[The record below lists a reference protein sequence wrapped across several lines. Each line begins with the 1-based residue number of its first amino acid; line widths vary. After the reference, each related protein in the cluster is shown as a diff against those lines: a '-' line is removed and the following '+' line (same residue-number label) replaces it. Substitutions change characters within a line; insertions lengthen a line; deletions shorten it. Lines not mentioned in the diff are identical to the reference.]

1 MADLCD
7 LFPQFILSMRFH
19 RVSIGM
25 ELVNNARVLVL
36 DEPTSGLDAYNARN
50 LLKLLSEVAR
60 GSNRTSQCS
69 QLGGCGGSARI
80 VFASLHQPS
89 PILFDMLDE
98 VRLPHFSISI

>member
-1 MADLCD
+1 MCY
-7 LFPQFILSMRFH
+7 H

-25 ELVNNARVLVL
+25 ELVTNAQVLVL

-60 GSNRTSQCS
+60 GSNRASKCDQSQRS
-69 QLGGCGGSARI
+69 RGAARI

-98 VRLPHFSISI
+98 VRLTHASI